1 MRLDHKIFKARIEN
15 DLPTTLL
22 ITRRGNLAGEFFCKT
37 SFPGDLSEGAT
48 PVPIPNTAVKPFS
61 PDGTSRETAWESRT
75 LPGINFEAQDSFL
88 SFSFLR

>member
-1 MRLDHKIFKARIEN
+1 MRIMNRE
-15 DLPTTLL
+15 T
-22 ITRRGNLAGEFFCKT
+22 E
-37 SFPGDLSEGAT
+37 FPGDLSEGAT

-88 SFSFLR
+88 SFSFLA